1 MTPDQTLPGHERRR
15 LLSLVTGEPFA
26 ETYEGMQLTER
37 QVKRYRILEHR
48 RLAGEPLQYLEGTV
62 DFGPLTLS
70 IDRRALIPRPETE
83 YLWALVRDEITSSG
97 RSPRLIVDLCTGS
110 GALALAFKY
119 TFPTSVVMG
128 ADLSTEALRLAEE
141 NGYKTRLEVVWREG
155 DLFAALPLDVKGH
168 VDVLVANP
176 PYVAEGSF
184 LPMEVREHEPHEA
197 LFAGHDG
204 MEILRRLADE
214 AIGWLAP
221 GAIIAC
227 EIGEE
232 QGAAAMESFGAYVP
246 RLVEDLTG
254 RTRYVFG
261 RAPSES

>member
-1 MTPDQTLPGHERRR
+1 MTPDQTLPAHERRR

-37 QVKRYRILEHR
+37 QVKRYRVLEHR
-48 RLAGEPLQYLEGTV
+48 RLSGEPLQYLEGTV

-83 YLWALVRDEITSSG
+83 NLWALVRDEITSSG
-97 RSPRLIVDLCTGS
+97 RNPRLIVDLCTGS

-119 TFPTSVVMG
+119 TFPTTVVMG

-141 NGYKTRLEVVWREG
+141 NGYKTRLEVVWSEG
-155 DLFAALPLDVKGH
+155 DLFEALPLDVKGL
-168 VDVLVANP
+168 VDVFVANP
-176 PYVAEGSF
+176 PYVADGSY
-184 LPMEVREHEPHEA
+184 LPMEVREHEPHQA
-197 LFAGHDG
+197 LFAGSDG
-204 MEILRRLADE
+204 MEVIRRIAAD
-214 AIGWLAP
+214 AIDWLSP
-221 GAIIAC
+221 GAILAC

-232 QGAAAMESFGAYVP
+232 QGDGALAAFEAYAP
-246 RLVEDLTG
+246 RLVQDLTG

-261 RAPSES
+261 RAPSAS